1 MASFGQVG
9 VRALRNR
16 RRVWMSGGVIVFLL
30 VFMSFGSIANGQ
42 CHLVRVEEDW
52 ELKVATPDVDSN
64 SPQVVCT
71 MTPTQGLDDLYMT
84 FEVNHR
90 SDSYYVAGGVN
101 LLIWRGERHV
111 ATRSTPNI
119 AALASGG
126 ETITWTQSLEVKD
139 GLLTFE
145 VRNGHSAT
153 WGSFGGSE
161 TLKAATS
168 TSLPDL
174 NSYSPFTSTRHSGV
188 TFASASVE
196 SLTLKRVRF
205 VLDDETVITYECNQL
220 VSDELPESDGE

>member
-16 RRVWMSGGVIVFLL
+16 RVVWMSVGALVFLTL
-30 VFMSFGSIANGQ
+30 GPVAYGQ
-42 CHLVRVEEDW
+42 GHLVRVEEDW

-101 LLIWRGERHV
+101 LLVWRGERHM

-126 ETITWTQSLEVKD
+126 ETITWTQSLEVKN
-139 GLLTFE
+139 GLLTFAI
-145 VRNGHSAT
+145 RNGHSAT

-161 TLKAATS
+161 TLKVATS

-188 TFASASVE
+188 TFASACVE
-196 SLTLKRVRF
+196 SLRLKRVRF
-205 VLDDETVITYECNQL
+205 VLDDGTVITYECNQL
-220 VSDELPESDGE
+220 VSDELPESDEE

>member
-1 MASFGQVG
+1 MASFRQVG
-9 VRALRNR
+9 VRTLRNR
-16 RRVWMSGGVIVFLL
+16 RPLWMGVGALVFLTW
-30 VFMSFGSIANGQ
+30 GPIASGQ
-42 CHLVRVEEDW
+42 SHLVRVEEDW

-71 MTPTQGLDDLYMT
+71 MTPTPGLDDLYMT

-111 ATRSTPNI
+111 TTRSTQNI
-119 AALASGG
+119 AALALDG

-145 VRNGHSAT
+145 VLNGQSTT
-153 WGSFGGSE
+153 WGAFGGSE
-161 TLKAATS
+161 KLKVSAA

-174 NSYSPFTSTRHSGV
+174 NGYSPYSSMRHSGV
-188 TFASASVE
+188 TFASACVE
-196 SLTLKRVRF
+196 SLRLKRVRF
-205 VLDDETVITYECNQL
+205 VLDDGTVLAYECNRL
-220 VSDELPESDGE
+220 VSDELPETGEE